1 MIIPKGWK
9 MLRAESILKGGRKET
24 LLFWSVSF
32 CLPSDTFLGS
42 ASAGHLWYI
51 ALLKLLF
58 RDWIWLYCSN
68 KTAQKL
74 WLTVDIP
81 APCESSYNE
90 NKNDEQEGL
99 TPESSCPY
107 SYFLETILTA
117 ANTIFLFILKVH
129 FPLFSP
135 EGKAVKHCPPQST
148 KAPTPSSL

>member
-1 MIIPKGWK
+1 

-42 ASAGHLWYI
+42 ASTGHLWYI

-117 ANTIFLFILKVH
+117 ANTIFLFILKSS
-129 FPLFSP
+129 FSP
-135 EGKAVKHCPPQST
+135 FFSRRKGSKTLPPSKHQSPHT
-148 KAPTPSSL
+148 Q